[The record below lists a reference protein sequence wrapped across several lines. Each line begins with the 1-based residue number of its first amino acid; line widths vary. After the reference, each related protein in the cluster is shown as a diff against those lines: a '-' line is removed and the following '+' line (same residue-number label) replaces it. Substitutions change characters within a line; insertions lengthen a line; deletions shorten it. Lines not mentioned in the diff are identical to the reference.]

1 VTNIYD
7 VLSKI
12 HVKAT
17 ASLEKTVAED
27 LKKEDPPA
35 VEGKAFLEAK
45 IPMTIKAKFKQDKNE
60 DTKRNDRT
68 RSSGDNK

>member
-12 HVKAT
+12 HTKAT
-17 ASLEKTVAED
+17 ASLEKTVSED

-35 VEGKAFLEAK
+35 VEGKAFLKAK
-45 IPMTIKAKFKQDKNE
+45 IPTTIKAKFKQKNNE
-60 DTKRNDRT
+60 DTKRNDR
-68 RSSGDNK
+68 S

>member
-1 VTNIYD
+1 MTNIYD

-12 HVKAT
+12 HAKAT

-27 LKKEDPPA
+27 LEKEDPSV

-45 IPMTIKAKFKQDKNE
+45 IPTKIKATFKQTKNE
-60 DTKRNDRT
+60 DTKRNDR
-68 RSSGDNK
+68 S

>member
-12 HVKAT
+12 QSKAS
-17 ASLEKTVAED
+17 AAVEKTVAKD
-27 LKKEDPPA
+27 LEVEDPPA

-45 IPMTIKAKFKQDKNE
+45 IPTTIKAKFKQSVNE
-60 DTKRNDRT
+60 DTKGND
-68 RSSGDNK
+68 GE

>member
-12 HVKAT
+12 HTKAT
-17 ASLEKTVAED
+17 ASLEKTVSED

-35 VEGKAFLEAK
+35 VEGKAFL
-45 IPMTIKAKFKQDKNE
+45 KAKV
-60 DTKRNDRT
+60 
-68 RSSGDNK
+68 

>member
-1 VTNIYD
+1 MTNIYD

-27 LKKEDPPA
+27 LKKEDPPT

-45 IPMTIKAKFKQDKNE
+45 IPTTIKAKFKQKKNE
-60 DTKRNDRT
+60 DTKRNDT
-68 RSSGDNK
+68 ERSSGDNQ

>member
-12 HVKAT
+12 QTKAT
-17 ASLEKTVAED
+17 ANLEKTVAEE
-27 LKKEDPPA
+27 LKKEDPPI

-45 IPMTIKAKFKQDKNE
+45 IPTVVKAKFKQKLNE
-60 DTKRNDRT
+60 DTKRNDGGSGS
-68 RSSGDNK
+68 RSNK

>member
-1 VTNIYD
+1 MTNIYD

-12 HVKAT
+12 HAKAT

-27 LKKEDPPA
+27 LEKEDPPV

-45 IPMTIKAKFKQDKNE
+45 IPTTIKAKFKQTKKLMKKNE
-60 DTKRNDRT
+60 DTKRNDR
-68 RSSGDNK
+68 S